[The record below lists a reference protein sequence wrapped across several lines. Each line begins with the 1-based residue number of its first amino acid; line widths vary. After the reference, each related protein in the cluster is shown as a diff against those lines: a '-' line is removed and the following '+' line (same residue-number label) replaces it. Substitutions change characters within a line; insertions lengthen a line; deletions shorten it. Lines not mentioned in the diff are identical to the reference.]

1 MTEILDKIHW
11 LGHSAFLIDWPSS
24 KIYIDPYQVKPG
36 LPKADLIL
44 ITHGHF
50 DHCSPLDIH
59 KIYQSG
65 CKIIG
70 SATVAGKVPYP
81 IQIMRLAETLEF
93 RDIVIESVSAY
104 NPNKKFHPKSLND
117 LGYVLNLNKVRLYHA
132 GDTDLIKEMEGLRV
146 DIAMLPIGGTY
157 TMNAREAADAAK
169 LIRASVIIPMHWG
182 SSVGSISDVEEL
194 RKNSAIEVKALKQE

>member
-11 LGHSAFLIDWPSS
+11 LGNSAFFIDWPSA
-24 KIYIDPYQVKPG
+24 KIYIDPYQIKPD

-50 DHCSPLDIH
+50 DHYSPLDIH
-59 KIYQSG
+59 KIYQSN

-70 SATVAGKVPYP
+70 SGTVSGKISYP
-81 IQIMRLAETLEF
+81 IQIMKPAETFEF
-93 RDIVIESVSAY
+93 RDIIIESVSAY

-117 LGYVLNLNKVRLYHA
+117 LGYVLTLNKIRLYHA
-132 GDTDLIKEMEGLRV
+132 GDTDLIKEMENLKV

-157 TMNAREAADAAK
+157 TMNAREAANAAK
-169 LIRASVIIPMHWG
+169 LIQASVIIPMHWG
-182 SSVGSISDVEEL
+182 TSVGSVNDVEEL
-194 RKNSAIEVKALKQE
+194 RKSSTIEVRALKQE